1 MKLAVSNY
9 PFAVYAE
16 TKVSPRTEK
25 EYTSVSV
32 KFTTKD
38 KNGEKIATYFNL
50 FDERDLL
57 VLANL
62 CNRAYQQ
69 ITDEK
74 TLERFSSTK
83 EEKEEPKK
91 ESEPIDDD
99 IPFDSAWN

>member
-32 KFTTKD
+32 KFATKD

-91 ESEPIDDD
+91 ENEPIDDD
-99 IPFDSAWN
+99 IPF